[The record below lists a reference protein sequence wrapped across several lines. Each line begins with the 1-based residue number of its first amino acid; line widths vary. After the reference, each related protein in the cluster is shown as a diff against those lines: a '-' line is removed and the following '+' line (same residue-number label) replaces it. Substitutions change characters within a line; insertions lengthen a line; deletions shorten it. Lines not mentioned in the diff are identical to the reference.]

1 MKTRLAVR
9 MRGELTR
16 HATFWVYMVR
26 CSDDTYY
33 TGYTNDVP
41 GRLRLHNSGHGAKY
55 VRGKGPV
62 TMVYVKAYQ
71 YYKRAVQ
78 AECAMK
84 KLTRKEKEG
93 LIRTDRARA
102 IRQRTLADQSP
113 RGTDGAGTYV

>member
-1 MKTRLAVR
+1 